1 MKKVLITGGA
11 GFIGSHIADLLL
23 EQGYDVIIIDNLSN
37 GSTKYLDKKV
47 KLYQIDIN
55 SKETEGIIK
64 NERPDF
70 LIHTA
75 AQINVNKSMQNPT
88 QDAIINVLGTIR
100 LLEYAKKYNI
110 KKFIF
115 SSSAAV
121 YGLTEN
127 TSIEEVHSVQPISFY
142 GASKYASE
150 LYIKLYSEL
159 HKIPYTILR
168 YANVFG
174 PRQSSD
180 GEGGV
185 ISIFCNS
192 FLNQETPIIFG
203 DGEQT
208 RDFIYVKDVAKANL
222 AALEQG
228 DNEIFNIG
236 TNNKISINDLFYL
249 LAGLTNR
256 DSTPIYQPS
265 REGDIQYSYL
275 NNNKA
280 IHGLNWKPSYNLNKG
295 LQETLMYYKKIND
308 SEC

>member
-11 GFIGSHIADLLL
+11 GFIGSHISDLLL
-23 EQGYDVIIIDNLSN
+23 EHGYEVIIIDNLSN
-37 GSTKYLDKKV
+37 GSAKYLDKKV
-47 KLYQIDIN
+47 KFYQNDIN
-55 SKETEGIIK
+55 SKETEDIIK
-64 NERPDF
+64 NEKPDF

-75 AQINVNKSMQNPT
+75 AQINVTKSIQNPIH
-88 QDAIINVLGTIR
+88 DANINVLGTIR
-100 LLEYAKKYNI
+100 LLDYVKKYNI
-110 KKFIF
+110 KKIIF

-121 YGLTEN
+121 YGITED
-127 TSIEEVHSVQPISFY
+127 TSIKENHPIQPISFY

-150 LYIKLYSEL
+150 LYIKLYSQL

-174 PRQSSD
+174 PRQTSD

-185 ISIFCNS
+185 ISIFCKS
-192 FLNQETPIIFG
+192 FLNQQTPIIFG
-203 DGEQT
+203 NGEQT

-236 TNNKISINDLFYL
+236 TNHKISINELFYL
-249 LAGLTNR
+249 LAQLTNR
-256 DSTPIYQPS
+256 DSIPIYQPS

-280 IHGLNWKPSYNLNKG
+280 IDGLKWNPSFYLTKG
-295 LQETLMYYKKIND
+295 LQETLLYYQNEND
-308 SEC
+308 GES